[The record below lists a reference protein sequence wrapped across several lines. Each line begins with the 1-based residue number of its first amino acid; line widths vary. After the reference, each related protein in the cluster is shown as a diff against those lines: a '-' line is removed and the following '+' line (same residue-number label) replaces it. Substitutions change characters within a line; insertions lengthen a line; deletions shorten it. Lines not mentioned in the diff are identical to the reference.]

1 MLTNEKINFAPRTQ
15 IECTVSRIRFTNLSP
30 RCIRRGTRPCERRV
44 HLPTL
49 LYRRSQYFFNGKKGV
64 KARHLRLADTLQQHL
79 TSRLSNEGDRAC
91 NLHSMDLR
99 RFSDSPIGRLV
110 PVRGIDGRFG
120 IPYEHVAYVA
130 DPLADEPALSAE
142 TWRAVNAANRALA
155 RLDQAS
161 SQVMNP
167 RLLRRPTLRREAQS
181 TSALE
186 GTFAPLEQVIA
197 AESTTAGNS
206 KELVEVLNYVE
217 AADIAFGRVAD
228 GGAITSGLLE
238 SSQGILVKGTD
249 AETEDAGRVRRTLV
263 AIGSPSGALED
274 SRFVPQP
281 PGIEL
286 RAALDDLTTWIGQS
300 NADHEPLV
308 AAAMAHYQFET
319 LHPFNDGNGRV
330 GRLLIVLHFMVSG
343 LLREP
348 LLSVSP
354 WFEAR
359 KLEYQELLAEVSAT
373 AAWDAW
379 ISFFA
384 RGIEASADDTAQR
397 VDRMLEVQK
406 RYVLR
411 VQEAGLKGVVR
422 DILDILIGQPIVTA
436 SMLAKH
442 LAKSAP
448 TINAALDKLVGL
460 GILDGPYG
468 NYSRRFV
475 APDVWAVV
483 NAPVGKVPPRD
494 APLLIDVP

>member
-1 MLTNEKINFAPRTQ
+1 M
-15 IECTVSRIRFTNLSP
+15 
-30 RCIRRGTRPCERRV
+30 
-44 HLPTL
+44 
-49 LYRRSQYFFNGKKGV
+49 
-64 KARHLRLADTLQQHL
+64 
-79 TSRLSNEGDRAC
+79 
-91 NLHSMDLR
+91 
-99 RFSDSPIGRLV
+99 
-110 PVRGIDGRFG
+110 
-120 IPYEHVAYVA
+120 
-130 DPLADEPALSAE
+130 
-142 TWRAVNAANRALA
+142 
-155 RLDQAS
+155 
-161 SQVMNP
+161 
-167 RLLRRPTLRREAQS
+167 
-181 TSALE
+181 
-186 GTFAPLEQVIA
+186 
-197 AESTTAGNS
+197 
-206 KELVEVLNYVE
+206 
-217 AADIAFGRVAD
+217 
-228 GGAITSGLLE
+228 
-238 SSQGILVKGTD
+238 
-249 AETEDAGRVRRTLV
+249 
-263 AIGSPSGALED
+263 
-274 SRFVPQP
+274 
-281 PGIEL
+281 
-286 RAALDDLTTWIGQS
+286 
-300 NADHEPLV
+300 
-308 AAAMAHYQFET
+308 
-319 LHPFNDGNGRV
+319 
-330 GRLLIVLHFMVSG
+330 LHFMVSG